1 MSSKPLISEPLKAL
15 VSKSEQTRSLILAA
29 AARLFRDQG
38 YTASTLRKIAAAAGI
53 AAGSIYYHFNSK
65 DEILDEVLDLGLR
78 QVFEAVKET
87 RAACEAQGEGFR
99 EIFAAMVHT
108 HLTYLLQASD
118 FTSSNIRNFSML
130 PTAMRERHRPLRRA
144 YADEWDDALGK
155 ALAAG
160 SIRSDIKI
168 VPLRQFVIGALNWT
182 VEWFDANRY
191 SIEIFSNKATELIL
205 DGMLT
210 EPGKPV
216 VEKIFPEG
224 DQVNLLMPEGSK
236 AVQTRSHIL
245 SSAAKVMRNR
255 GFKAS
260 TVRHIADAAGMEAGS
275 IYYHFSSKSEILDE
289 VLDRGLRDLFE
300 GVAKVLADETHFPD
314 HRGRIA
320 AAIRTHMMFLFA
332 RSEFSSAN
340 LRIYGHLPEK
350 VRARHRPI
358 RHDYSR
364 VWDKSLNM
372 AREAGKIRPDIE
384 IVPLRQVMLGALNWT
399 VEWFDPAE
407 GERAG
412 FYTLQKMIVM
422 LQTLLL
428 DGIVRHYADRGS
440 GG

>member
-53 AAGSIYYHFNSK
+53 EAGSIYYHFNSK

-245 SSAAKVMRNR
+245 SSAAKHRQCVILPMRQVWKR
-255 GFKAS
+255 AAFIITSVRRAKFWMRFS
-260 TVRHIADAAGMEAGS
+260 TVVFGI
-275 IYYHFSSKSEILDE
+275 
-289 VLDRGLRDLFE
+289 
-300 GVAKVLADETHFPD
+300 
-314 HRGRIA
+314 
-320 AAIRTHMMFLFA
+320 
-332 RSEFSSAN
+332 
-340 LRIYGHLPEK
+340 
-350 VRARHRPI
+350 
-358 RHDYSR
+358 YSR
-364 VWDKSLNM
+364 
-372 AREAGKIRPDIE
+372 
-384 IVPLRQVMLGALNWT
+384 ALPRCWPMKRT
-399 VEWFDPAE
+399 FPITAV
-407 GERAG
+407 
-412 FYTLQKMIVM
+412 
-422 LQTLLL
+422 
-428 DGIVRHYADRGS
+428 GS
-440 GG
+440 PQLSGLI